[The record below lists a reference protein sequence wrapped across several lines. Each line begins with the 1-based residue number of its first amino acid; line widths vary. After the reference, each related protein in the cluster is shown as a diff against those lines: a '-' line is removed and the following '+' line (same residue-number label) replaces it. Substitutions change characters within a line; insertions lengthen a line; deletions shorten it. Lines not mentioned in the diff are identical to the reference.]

1 MMISNLGD
9 GLTVHIS
16 CQQVPH
22 HDWMSF
28 LCWYSIS
35 RNLPEAKVVVTITR
49 SVSSAYIGNWTR
61 VSRVPFLMHREM
73 SSVEE
78 QNFVLTHPKSNST
91 NKILT
96 VSPEYVCIRD
106 FDESGISSCVFDE
119 KNFYFLSE
127 IQNLCG
133 SCKDQNPSVFV
144 HYNDGW
150 GKFVISSWINKA
162 SSPLISG
169 VNLHTAGMTANEIRL
184 GNLWEDAAKLYQS
197 VLRG

>member
-1 MMISNLGD
+1 MTISNLGD

-35 RNLPEAKVVVTITR
+35 RNLPEAKVVVTLTR
-49 SVSSAYIGNWTR
+49 SISDIYIGNWTR
-61 VSRVPFLMHREM
+61 VCRVPFLMHREM
-73 SSVEE
+73 SPIEE
-78 QNFVLTHPKSNST
+78 QNFVCSHPKSFAT

-106 FDESGISSCVFDE
+106 LDESGVSPCVFE
-119 KNFYFLSE
+119 QKNFQFLTE
-127 IQNLCG
+127 IQDLSA

-144 HYNDGW
+144 HYKEDRKSTRLN
-150 GKFVISSWINKA
+150 SS
-162 SSPLISG
+162 
-169 VNLHTAGMTANEIRL
+169 H
-184 GNLWEDAAKLYQS
+184 
-197 VLRG
+197 